1 MIILDNLYA
10 QSGSDQIVF
19 QGGTALRWVYGGI
32 RFSEDLGFVTHL
44 TRERIESVLEKSHK
58 RTVQSCSAQFD
69 PGSADRQIKE
79 SRKSAYKTL
88 FVYRPEN
95 QRERIAVRLEF
106 EMLQRGSQPAFERL
120 ILRECPQVGGLIA
133 GGQLLLPYSSS
144 IILAE
149 TPEEILSDKIRA
161 LLERRYVKG
170 RDIYD
175 IWWIVNQM
183 GIKPSWPAVKNK
195 PSMYEA
201 RFVPAR
207 KVEYFQSKDTSEEIV
222 QALDSDLARFIPQN
236 IFSLY
241 RKESFRRFIQALKE
255 VTRALLDQ
263 GMREYFEAH
272 VR

>member
-1 MIILDNLYA
+1 LIILDNLYA

-19 QGGTALRWVYGGI
+19 QGGTALRWVYGGM
-32 RFSEDLGFVTHL
+32 RFSEDLDFVTHL
-44 TRERIESVLEKSHK
+44 TRDRIESVLDKSHTK
-58 RTVQSCSAQFD
+58 TVQSCMAQFGS
-69 PGSADRQIKE
+69 GSADRQIKE

-106 EMLQRGSQPAFERL
+106 EMLQRGSQPAYEHF
-120 ILRECPQVGGLIA
+120 ILRECPQVAGLIA
-133 GGQLLLPYSSS
+133 GGKLLLLYSSS
-144 IILAE
+144 IVLAE

-183 GIKPSWPAVKNK
+183 GIKPSWPVVKNK
-195 PSMYEA
+195 LSMYEA
-201 RFVPAR
+201 RFIPAR
-207 KVEYFQSKDTSEEIV
+207 KAEYFQTNDTAEEMIH
-222 QALDSDLARFIPQN
+222 ALDSDLARFIPQN

-241 RKESFRRFIQALKE
+241 RKENFRRFIQTLKE
-255 VTRALLDQ
+255 VTRTLLDQ
-263 GMREYFEAH
+263 GMREYFEAQ

>member
-1 MIILDNLYA
+1 MPVGNCSCL
-10 QSGSDQIVF
+10 F
-19 QGGTALRWVYGGI
+19 QQ
-32 RFSEDLGFVTHL
+32 H
-44 TRERIESVLEKSHK
+44 
-58 RTVQSCSAQFD
+58 
-69 PGSADRQIKE
+69 
-79 SRKSAYKTL
+79 
-88 FVYRPEN
+88 
-95 QRERIAVRLEF
+95 
-106 EMLQRGSQPAFERL
+106 
-120 ILRECPQVGGLIA
+120 
-133 GGQLLLPYSSS
+133 
-144 IILAE
+144 ILAE

-195 PSMYEA
+195 LSMYEA